1 MQQQPDNYDYV
12 LYVDEAG
19 DDGLRAFRPDVENG
33 CSEWICLGGYLVRA
47 EVDKNLP
54 EFLHSLRCR
63 IGATQAR
70 SLHYKELSLSKRL
83 AACSILPDGKA
94 RAFAVC
100 SYKRTLSGHT
110 NSRAAAAHGGNSQ
123 WLYNFLI
130 RLLLE
135 RVTDFCWRDSLS
147 RGVERPLPVKI
158 VFSHRGG
165 HRYGQMKAYFELLKR
180 QAIANRT
187 YLDHRVIRPEMLRF
201 TLVDYVPHYQ
211 MAGLQLAD
219 VVASA
224 FYQGLDT
231 HSKNW
236 SCEPAQ
242 ALTRI
247 VAKEELGGTI
257 GKTCADYGVT
267 LVPKPNRVR
276 LDEKQRT
283 LFTAFGYRFEGEGH
297 WR

>member
-1 MQQQPDNYDYV
+1 MQQQLNNYDYV

-19 DDGLRAFRPDVENG
+19 DDGLRAFRPEDENG
-33 CSEWICLGGYLVRA
+33 CSEWLCIGGYLVRA
-47 EVDKNLP
+47 EVDVTLSS
-54 EFLHSLRCR
+54 FLQSIRKH
-63 IGATQAR
+63 IGATQSR
-70 SLHYKELSLSKRL
+70 TLHYKDLSFSKRM
-83 AACSILPDGKA
+83 AVCSALPDGKA
-94 RAFAVC
+94 RAFSVC
-100 SYKRTLSGHT
+100 SYKRTLSGHS

-147 RGVERPLPVKI
+147 KGAERPQPIKI

-165 HRYGQMKAYFELLKR
+165 HRYGQMKAYFELLKL
-180 QAIANRT
+180 QAVANT
-187 YLDHRVIRPEMLRF
+187 TFLDRRVIRPEMLRF
-201 TLVDYVPHYQ
+201 SLVDYLPHYQ

-219 VVASA
+219 IVSSA
-224 FYQGLDT
+224 FYQGLNT

-242 ALTRI
+242 ALARI
-247 VAKEELGGTI
+247 VAKEELGGTM
-257 GKTCADYGVT
+257 GKTFADYGVT
-267 LVPKPNRVR
+267 LVPKPYRVN
-276 LDEKQRT
+276 LDERQRR
-283 LFTAFGYRFEGEGH
+283 LFTAFGYRFEQDGH

>member
-1 MQQQPDNYDYV
+1 MQPHLNNYDYV

-19 DDGLRAFRPDVENG
+19 DDGLRAFRPEEKNG
-33 CSEWICLGGYLVRA
+33 SSEWLCVGGYLVRA
-47 EVDKNLP
+47 ERDATLP
-54 EFLHSLRCR
+54 GLLHSIRAS

-70 SLHYKELSLSKRL
+70 SLHYKELSFSKRL
-83 AACSILPDGKA
+83 AACAALPDGKA

-100 SYKRTLSGHT
+100 SYKRTVSGHS

-147 RGVERPLPVKI
+147 KGIERPLPIKI

-180 QAIANRT
+180 QAIGNTT
-187 YLDHRVIRPEMLRF
+187 YLDRRVIRPEMLRF

-224 FYQGLDT
+224 FYQGLDI
-231 HSKNW
+231 HSRNW

-242 ALTRI
+242 ALMRI
-247 VAKEELGGTI
+247 VAKEELGGTK
-257 GKTCADYGVT
+257 GKTFADYGVT
-267 LVPKPNRVR
+267 LVPNPNRIH

-283 LFTAFGYRFEGEGH
+283 LFTAFGYRFDGEGH